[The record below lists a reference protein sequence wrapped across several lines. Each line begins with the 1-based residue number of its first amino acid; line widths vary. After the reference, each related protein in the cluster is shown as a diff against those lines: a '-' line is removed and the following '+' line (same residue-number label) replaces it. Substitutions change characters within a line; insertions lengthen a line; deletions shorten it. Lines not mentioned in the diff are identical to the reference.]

1 MWKASR
7 ANNIK
12 SKQIKLIGRP
22 VLLGWRRLVIDVLSG
37 PGQLLEQLSWTV
49 ITLTDMR
56 AALGQAVRILAL
68 SYTPVLWSLSPL
80 NGPGGARKQLL
91 PLLIIDY
98 WPASAESSVRSVY
111 IRSDGGSSLCA
122 DSSRCVGGGELFT
135 GRPSALCLL
144 FADVCWNTLLEES
157 LVIHGCAEEGALPHY
172 SCMNQSFCCPLG
184 ALKKLIEKY
193 NATSLCESDYDEHV
207 GMEAVALFRCSFIMT
222 VQTSVVPALQW

>member
-1 MWKASR
+1 MWKAFR

-12 SKQIKLIGRP
+12 SKPIKLIGRSA
-22 VLLGWRRLVIDVLSG
+22 LLGWRRLVIDVLSG
-37 PGQLLEQLSWTV
+37 PGQLSEHLSWTV

-56 AALGQAVRILAL
+56 AAPGQAVRILAL
-68 SYTPVLWSLSPL
+68 SHTPVLWSLSPP
-80 NGPGGARKQLL
+80 NGPGGAKKQLL

-98 WPASAESSVRSVY
+98 WPASAESGVRSVC
-111 IRSDGGSSLCA
+111 IRSDSGSSLCA
-122 DSSRCVGGGELFT
+122 DSSRRVGGGGLFT

-144 FADVCWNTLLEES
+144 FADVWWNTLLEES
-157 LVIHGCAEEGALPHY
+157 LVIHGCAEEGALPHC
-172 SCMNQSFCCPLG
+172 SCVNQSLCCPLG

-207 GMEAVALFRCSFIMT
+207 GMEAVALFRCSFTMT